1 MNDPVEPTVSQPRP
15 VRVLIVDDE
24 IESGA
29 LVARLLESAGYS
41 TEHAPDPRKAIPLLR
56 DGEFSLVVLDQQ
68 MPGVDGLKLLEE
80 LRKES
85 SVPVIMLTGSDKS
98 ALAVRALRLGAF
110 DYLTKPVDEQRL
122 IEAARLAIS
131 SDARPGDRIAHYEID
146 RELGRGGMGVVYA
159 ARDPRLDRTVAL
171 KVLLPEFAAD
181 PSYEIQFLG
190 EARSAAKFSH
200 PHIVTV
206 FEAGRFQGRLFM
218 AMEFV
223 QGEPLEN
230 VVREGRTLT
239 PGKVLDIALQ
249 LTSALEAMHG
259 AGMVHRD
266 LKPANLIM
274 AGSTLK
280 VLDFGLVR
288 RASSN
293 STVSSLQ
300 RDDYAGTL
308 SYAPPELLADGR
320 TDARGDIYALGV
332 VMYEL
337 LLGQRAFESR
347 AMTDLMHR
355 IIEAKL
361 SKPFAEITTLPPEFV
376 ETLRKMMAPKPE
388 WRYGT
393 TAEVRA
399 ALHALRRIAGDR
411 RAAPR

>member
-1 MNDPVEPTVSQPRP
+1 MNDLGSTVVQPRP
-15 VRVLIVDDE
+15 SNILIVDDE
-24 IESGA
+24 VEAGRF
-29 LVARLLESAGYS
+29 VARLLESAGYA
-41 TEHAPDPRKAIPLLR
+41 TEVVPDPRKVLPLIR
-56 DGEFSLVVLDQQ
+56 DGEYSLVVLDQN
-68 MPGVDGLKLLEE
+68 MPGVDGLAVLEKI
-80 LRKES
+80 RKES
-85 SVPVIMLTGSDKS
+85 SVPVVMLTGSDKS
-98 ALAVRALRLGAF
+98 ALAVRAIRLGAF

-122 IEAARLAIS
+122 IEAVRLAIT

-159 ARDPRLDRTVAL
+159 ARDPRLDRSVAL

-190 EARSAAKFSH
+190 EARNAAKFSH
-200 PHIVTV
+200 PNIVTI

-230 VVREGRTLT
+230 PIRAGT
-239 PGKVLDIALQ
+239 PLPPSKVLDIAFQ
-249 LTSALEAMHG
+249 LSSALEAMHS

-266 LKPANLIM
+266 IKPANLIM

-288 RASSN
+288 RSTSN
-293 STVSSLQ
+293 STVSSHQ
-300 RDDYAGTL
+300 DDYAGTL

-320 TDARGDIYALGV
+320 SDSRGDLYALGV

-337 LLGQRAFESR
+337 LLGVRAFESR

-355 IIEAKL
+355 IMEARPARPL
-361 SKPFAEITTLPPEFV
+361 SEITSVPAEFV
-376 ETLRKMMAPKPE
+376 ETVRKLMAPKPE
-388 WRYGT
+388 WRYGSVG
-393 TAEVRA
+393 EVRT
-399 ALHALRRIAGDR
+399 ALQGLRRVVGDR
-411 RAAPR
+411 RAAR

>member
-1 MNDPVEPTVSQPRP
+1 MNSPVDETTVQPRP
-15 VRVLIVDDE
+15 ARILIVDDE

-29 LVARLLESAGYS
+29 FVARLLESAGYAVDHS
-41 TEHAPDPRKAIPLLR
+41 PDPRKAIPLLR
-56 DGEFSLVVLDQQ
+56 DGEYSLVLLDQN
-68 MPGVDGLKLLEE
+68 MPGVDGLALLEE
-80 LRKES
+80 IRKES
-85 SVPVIMLTGSDKS
+85 SVPVVMLTGSDKS
-98 ALAVRALRLGAF
+98 ALAVRAIRLGAF
-110 DYLTKPVDEQRL
+110 DYLTKPVDEGRL
-122 IEAARLAIS
+122 IETVRLAIS

-159 ARDPRLDRTVAL
+159 ARDPRLDRTIAL

-190 EARSAAKFSH
+190 EARNAAKFSH
-200 PHIVTV
+200 PNIVTIY
-206 FEAGRFQGRLFM
+206 EAGRFQGKLFM

-230 VVREGRTLT
+230 FIRDAKPL
-239 PGKVLDIALQ
+239 PPAKVLDIALQ
-249 LTSALEAMHG
+249 LSAALEVMHG

-274 AGSTLK
+274 SGSTLK

-288 RASSN
+288 RSAST
-293 STVSSLQ
+293 STVGSLQ

-320 TDARGDIYALGV
+320 SDARGDIYALGV

-337 LLGQRAFESR
+337 LLGTRAFESR

-355 IIEAKL
+355 IMEARL
-361 SKPFAEITTLPPEFV
+361 SKPLSEITTLPPEFV
-376 ETLRKMMAPKPE
+376 EALRKLMAPKPE
-388 WRYGT
+388 WRYGSIG
-393 TAEVRA
+393 EVRT
-399 ALHALRRIAGDR
+399 ALHSLRRVAGDR
-411 RAAPR
+411 RAAR